1 MFRVLAML
9 KILGLA
15 SASLPAPT
23 LTGTEGQE
31 KGDMEPTEALKQ
43 IAIAI
48 GMKRRDAAGNKLKI
62 TAEMV
67 VEEVKIL
74 KEKLAIAESIADEAS
89 SSGKRKREEEEPT
102 DVALEPPPT
111 PPPKVQKPD
120 EVVMLSAAELETS
133 SVNAATYALEHADM
147 PESYGF
153 QKFEEF
159 VNNAGVK
166 HVTFGY
172 APKKKTFTVIAVPS
186 RVALNPKSS
195 LQDFKRAARYYSF
208 KFVAERIGA
217 GGELRQARLATFW
230 RKFGGAPRRLEW
242 SSGGNLFHV
251 DVIDYHSNRRKF
263 KVSLKFA
270 DNGPDLNKIR
280 RCGSTAAVQ
289 FNNSLGD
296 VA

>member
-1 MFRVLAML
+1 
-9 KILGLA
+9 
-15 SASLPAPT
+15 
-23 LTGTEGQE
+23 
-31 KGDMEPTEALKQ
+31 MEPTEALKQ

-89 SSGKRKREEEEPT
+89 SSGKRKRGEEPA
-102 DVALEPPPT
+102 DVAQEPPPT
-111 PPPKVQKPD
+111 PSPKAQKPED
-120 EVVMLSAAELETS
+120 VTLSAAELETS

-153 QKFEEF
+153 EKFEEF
-159 VNNAGVK
+159 TNGEGVK

-172 APKKKTFTVIAVPS
+172 APKKKTFSVIAVPS

-208 KFVAERIGA
+208 KFVAERIGS

-230 RKFGGAPRRLEW
+230 RKFGGAPRQLEW
-242 SSGGNLFHV
+242 LSGGNAFRA
-251 DVIDYHSNRRKF
+251 DVIDYNSNRRKF
-263 KVSLKFA
+263 KVSVKFA

-289 FNNSLGD
+289 FNSSLGD